1 MTNQIVI
8 IDKMTASA
16 SEIEKGAQFAV
27 IEHEGPQIAG
37 LIAFNKSDLAEY
49 SSPGNTRVSL
59 GMGTSVREDSAGFMP
74 YWIEKGESL
83 LSNRWNRMLTITED
97 TYGKHDIVFDPCDSY
112 LNVNLLG
119 QEEGYPGCREI
130 HAKALE
136 AWGIKYDDIPSGINL
151 FQNTMYSDKG
161 MITLPS
167 VSVKDDRVIFKAH
180 MDLLVSISSCPCP
193 LGERFPIR
201 VEIL

>member
-1 MTNQIVI
+1 MTNQSII

-16 SEIEKGAQFAV
+16 FEIKKGAQFAV

-37 LIAFNKSDLAEY
+37 LIAFNKDDLAEY

-59 GMGTSVREDSAGFMP
+59 GMGASVREDSAGFMP
-74 YWIEKGESL
+74 YWVEKGEAL
-83 LSNRWNRMLTITED
+83 LSNRWNQMLTITED
-97 TYGKHDIVFDPCDSY
+97 TYGKHDIIFDPCDSY
-112 LNVNLLG
+112 LNENLLG
-119 QEEGYPGCREI
+119 QEEGYPGCREV
-130 HAKALE
+130 HTKVLE
-136 AWGIKYDDIPSGINL
+136 EWGVKYDDIPSGINL

-167 VSVKDDRVIFKAH
+167 TSNKDDRVTFQAH
-180 MDLLVSISSCPCP
+180 MDLLISVSSCPCP

-201 VEIL
+201 IEIL